1 LVKVFTMTILPLIF
15 IAVPI
20 VQFLTAP
27 KYAAR
32 SKLDTRVGIS
42 LLYMLL
48 IPAIVPSTLSA
59 YSVVGAREQGT
70 LELILITP
78 FHREQFLVVEGASGT
93 ASDGR
98 RRVHDLRDLSGGD
111 GSVRPSGHLLSRLR
125 GLTHPGPA
133 AVHAAPV
140 RICFALC
147 ALGVV
152 TCEVGA
158 AECVGTSC
166 LLVAAGRR
174 GIKRGLTCA

>member
-59 YSVVGAREQGT
+59 YSVVGAREQST

-78 FHREQFLVVEGASGT
+78 FHRELFLVGKAL
-93 ASDGR
+93 AA
-98 RRVHDLRDLSGGD
+98 
-111 GSVRPSGHLLSRLR
+111 LLPTVVVAYTIFGIFLAVT
-125 GLTHPGPA
+125 GLFAHPGISS
-133 AVHAAPV
+133 AVFEVSHIPV
-140 RICFALC
+140 QLPF
-147 ALGVV
+147 
-152 TCEVGA
+152 TP
-158 AECVGTSC
+158 
-166 LLVAAGRR
+166 RR
-174 GIKRGLTCA
+174 

>member
-1 LVKVFTMTILPLIF
+1 
-15 IAVPI
+15 
-20 VQFLTAP
+20 
-27 KYAAR
+27 
-32 SKLDTRVGIS
+32 
-42 LLYMLL
+42 
-48 IPAIVPSTLSA
+48 
-59 YSVVGAREQGT
+59 
-70 LELILITP
+70 LILITP
-78 FHREQFLVVEGASGT
+78 FHRELFLVGKALAALLPTVVVAYTIFGISLAVTG
-93 ASDGR
+93 
-98 RRVHDLRDLSGGD
+98 
-111 GSVRPSGHLLSRLR
+111 GHLLSRLR